1 MNIFGFIFA
10 LLVFIYLLIYH
21 YWIWNISNKYKSNLD
36 NKIFLSLYGPLI
48 AKLNITKS
56 KQDIFTLYYNNFVL
70 LKKSIL
76 ISLLV
81 ILYNKPRGIIFV
93 MIIIMI
99 LFTFSIFK
107 F

>member
-1 MNIFGFIFA
+1 MNIFGFIFSFLA
-10 LLVFIYLLIYH
+10 FIYLLIYN

-36 NKIFLSLYGPLI
+36 NKIFISLYSSLI
-48 AKLNITKS
+48 VKLNITKS
-56 KQDIFTLYYNNFVL
+56 KQDMFTLYYNNFVL
-70 LKKSIL
+70 LKKTFL
-76 ISLLV
+76 ISFLV
-81 ILYNKPRGIIFV
+81 ILYNKPIGIIIM